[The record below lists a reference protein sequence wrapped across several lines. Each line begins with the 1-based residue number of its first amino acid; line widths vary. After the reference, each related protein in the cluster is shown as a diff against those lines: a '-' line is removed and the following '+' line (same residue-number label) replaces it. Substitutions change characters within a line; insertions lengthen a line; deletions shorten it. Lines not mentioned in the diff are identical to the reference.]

1 MTILQASNGK
11 ARDGK
16 VLRLSMCEK
25 CFTFIFFWSPLQG
38 MTMSERRNKLGKS
51 FINYIVSTCDVVAD
65 DDDDGGG
72 T

>member
-1 MTILQASNGK
+1 MKN
-11 ARDGK
+11 
-16 VLRLSMCEK
+16 VLLLSSYGC
-25 CFTFIFFWSPLQG
+25 PLQG